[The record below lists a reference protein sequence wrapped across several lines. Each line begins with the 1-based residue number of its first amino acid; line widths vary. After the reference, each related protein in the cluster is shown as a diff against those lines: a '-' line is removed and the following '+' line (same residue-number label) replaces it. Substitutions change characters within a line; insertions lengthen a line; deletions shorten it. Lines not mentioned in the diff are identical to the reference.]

1 MTLLDRLNLQIEN
14 ILVKQNELI
23 AENDRLKKEIAIL
36 SNSDLTIIKLQ
47 QERDEQEQALE
58 MLTQRLEKLLT

>member
-1 MTLLDRLNLQIEN
+1 MTLLDRLTLQIEN
-14 ILVKQNELI
+14 ILVKQKELI
-23 AENDRLKKEIAIL
+23 AENDRLKKEIAML
-36 SNSDLTIIKLQ
+36 SNSNMTIIKLQ